1 MLAETASAIVL
12 AQEKAANK
20 RMTRE
25 CGEYSTAYMLGV
37 FRVLY
42 ENALIK
48 YADEVDGR
56 LLLEQ
61 LKADGLPKSTH
72 VV

>member
-1 MLAETASAIVL
+1 MLAETAKAIVL

-20 RMTRE
+20 RMMAT
-25 CGEYSTAYMLGV
+25 CSEYSITYMLGV
-37 FRVLY
+37 YRALY

-48 YADEVDGR
+48 YADEFDGR

>member
-1 MLAETASAIVL
+1 MMATCS
-12 AQEKAANK
+12 
-20 RMTRE
+20 
-25 CGEYSTAYMLGV
+25 EYSITYMLGV
-37 FRVLY
+37 YRALY

-48 YADEVDGR
+48 YADEFDGR